1 MQKHCEN
8 TMAVASFLEKHP
20 QVKWVRYSG
29 IGGPFYDLHK
39 KYCPKGAGALFT
51 FGLKGGYEAGKQ
63 LVDNVQMISLVAN
76 LGDSRTLV
84 AHPASMMHSQL
95 SEEQR
100 IAAGAE
106 TETIRIS
113 VGLEDAEDII
123 NDLRQALD
131 GPVSKL

>member
-1 MQKHCEN
+1 ME
-8 TMAVASFLEKHP
+8 VATFLNNHDK
-20 QVKWVRYSG
+20 VKWVRYAG
-29 IGGPFYDLHK
+29 IGGPYHELAK

-51 FGLKGGYEAGKQ
+51 FGLKGGYEAGKK

-84 AHPASMMHSQL
+84 APPASMMHSQL

-113 VGLEDAEDII
+113 IGLEDAKDII
-123 NDLRQALD
+123 ADLSQALGD
-131 GPVSKL
+131 GPASKL